1 MSSTE
6 QTHTFTLTEGQL
18 IFLRYVLEREFI
30 EFLEYARDST
40 KEPGIVERA
49 HVDGFVE
56 LCEIF
61 GVEIPEVP
69 EKLARQIVVF
79 VQSVRQ
85 LDLQKK
91 PGLAETLDWVA
102 ALLRLGVGAIDANG
116 VEQIMDSL
124 SALIKTREDQAGM
137 TRPVVEKL
145 AASC

>member
-18 IFLRYVLEREFI
+18 IFLRYALEREFI

-61 GVEIPEVP
+61 GVQIPEVP
-69 EKLARQIVVF
+69 EK
-79 VQSVRQ
+79 
-85 LDLQKK
+85 
-91 PGLAETLDWVA
+91 PE
-102 ALLRLGVGAIDANG
+102 
-116 VEQIMDSL
+116 
-124 SALIKTREDQAGM
+124 
-137 TRPVVEKL
+137 
-145 AASC
+145 